1 MNYRNWRTWFVIIAR
16 PGFQSA
22 RTIVRGRTFMW
33 FNGSLASLGT
43 AITYLL
49 QVVCYYLSTRLICT
63 LVRNARIRV
72 RLWGCFLFLT
82 VAAWAS
88 LWIPTRANG
97 VIHNSVRSLPS
108 LSRGSLYLALP
119 VADVLASYLDKLAG
133 PAAELYLLSLLISA
147 VYLILQSGKLKGV
160 LRRTQF
166 PSPQLHLRFQRLCLE
181 LGIASCELR
190 LSEELSSP
198 ATCYWWR
205 SHVLLP
211 ADLPPQLDDDQLED
225 VLRHELL
232 HVKRKDYLWDRLADV
247 GCRLVF
253 FHPLVWLGY
262 RHLRWE
268 RELAC
273 DQAVVRECTE
283 ARLRY
288 AECLTMLARVF
299 MERKKFSPG
308 IKMFSSESLLAVRV
322 RSLLDEPHPYSVSHV
337 VARTGL
343 AGIVA
348 GISLLLTPG
357 VGLSLYS
364 PVHLA
369 KLLTDRSL
377 GSGQSHTKTG
387 SIRRGFESR
396 AAKRG
401 TLVPSHGEIPK
412 PPAILSDLLPKAL
425 PVLSA
430 SPTAEANMEAD
441 YASVRGD
448 IKLHNSRSVWDES
461 PAPLAAAPKWR
472 TLAVRAITGG
482 LGVAAGRI
490 GV

>member
-1 MNYRNWRTWFVIIAR
+1 
-16 PGFQSA
+16 
-22 RTIVRGRTFMW
+22 MW

-247 GCRLVF
+247 GCRVVF
-253 FHPLVWLGY
+253 FHPLAWLGY

-273 DQAVVRECTE
+273 DHAVVRECTE

-288 AECLTMLARVF
+288 AECLTMLARRF
-299 MERKKFSPG
+299 MERKIVSPG
-308 IKMFSSESLLAVRV
+308 IRMFSSESLLAVRV
-322 RSLLDEPHPYSVSHV
+322 RSLLREPPLDSVSRAV
-337 VARTGL
+337 TRTGL
-343 AGIVA
+343 AASVA
-348 GISLLLTPG
+348 TLSLSLTSG

-364 PVHLA
+364 PIHLA
-369 KLLTDRSL
+369 SSMTDQSVGSGRAHKKASSTRRGL
-377 GSGQSHTKTG
+377 GSKAAN
-387 SIRRGFESR
+387 RG
-396 AAKRG
+396 APVLG
-401 TLVPSHGEIPK
+401 HDEIPK
-412 PPAILSDLLPKAL
+412 PPEILSDILPKAL

-430 SPTAEANMEAD
+430 STAAD
-441 YASVRGD
+441 ESTGTDFPSVKGD
-448 IKLHNSRSVWDES
+448 IKLHTARSVWDES
-461 PAPLAAAPKWR
+461 PAPLATAPKWR

-482 LGVAAGRI
+482 LGVATGRI
-490 GV
+490 GVDDDDDGPRRRGR